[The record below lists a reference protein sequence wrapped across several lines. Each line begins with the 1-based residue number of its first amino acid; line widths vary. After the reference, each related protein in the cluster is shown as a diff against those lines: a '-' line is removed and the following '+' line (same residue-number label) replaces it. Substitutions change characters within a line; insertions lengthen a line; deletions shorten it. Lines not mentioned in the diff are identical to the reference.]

1 MSTKM
6 SKQKRASTSSAL
18 RTRRTFSEALK
29 RRLVDDIVQ
38 KRATVLQVSR
48 EYEVSRNAVYK
59 WLRRYRP
66 LAGSAV
72 KMVVEMDSES
82 YRTKELLQRVAE
94 LERHLGQKQLQIDY
108 LEKLIELA
116 GDHLGQDLKKT
127 FAAKRSNGSDV
138 TQANT
143 PIP

>member
-1 MSTKM
+1 M
-6 SKQKRASTSSAL
+6 SKQKRVSTSSTL

-48 EYEVSRNAVYK
+48 AYEVSRSAVYK
-59 WLRRYRP
+59 WLRQYRP

-116 GDHLGQDLKKT
+116 GEHLGQDLKKT
-127 FAAKRSNGSDV
+127 FDAKRSNGSD
-138 TQANT
+138 TTPLNT